1 MTDEPSTPERPSGQ
15 TATVLLD
22 ADALDIGGAETRAL
36 DGVCRLCG
44 ADNPGDA
51 RYCGR
56 CAAPLRAVDDDA
68 WRDPLLGA
76 LVGERYRV
84 IARIG
89 AGGMGAVYRVEH
101 VSIGRVFA
109 MKLLHG
115 DLTRNPSMVRRFQR
129 EARAVSR
136 LSSPHTVSVFDHGRS
151 DGLVYLVMEYL
162 QGRDLAE
169 ILAES
174 GPLTP
179 ARVAVIMAQVAE
191 SLAEA
196 HAAGIVHRDVKP
208 HNLFVCEGD
217 GAPTIKVVDFGLARS
232 TGNAD
237 ASAALTGTGAV
248 LGTPYYMA
256 PEQIEDEPVDAR
268 TDIYALGAVA
278 WHLLT
283 GAPVFGGSSMVG
295 ILQRHLSEPPPSLA
309 ALDPAWAPLDPV
321 LHRALAKQPDDRF
334 ADVMAFSGAFSS
346 AVAAMSRPGA
356 PELRELV
363 AQAERRIDRAGTRE
377 EFERFERSLRLR
389 HGLRIAAAA
398 LVGLSAVVAAI
409 WVSARAGAAPAIERE
424 PNDATSSAVPL
435 GTGAVIRGFVGESE
449 AESGDRD
456 VYLVD
461 AAGPGRSVLVADVS
475 GVPGV
480 DLILE
485 AIDGRGVVLARSDS
499 EGEGGGERLP
509 NVWTGD
515 SGVWIV
521 VRPLFEQGIAPRH
534 NDLAPYVL
542 TVRQRSAYL
551 GEESEPNDVVAQAG
565 RLTVGQSA
573 VGLLGTAGDRD
584 VWAFA
589 PGPISTE
596 VTVSGI
602 AGVDL
607 AIELL
612 DEWGGH
618 IARVDA
624 TGAGQGEVIR
634 IGGTGLFADARF
646 VAVEHV
652 SGPPSHLVYVVDA
665 TVPDT
670 IAQ

>member
-1 MTDEPSTPERPSGQ
+1 MPDPPSGQ
-15 TATVLLD
+15 TATVVLD
-22 ADALDIGGAETRAL
+22 SDPLDIAAAATRVLGAA
-36 DGVCRLCG
+36 CRLCG
-44 ADNPGDA
+44 ADNPDDA

-56 CAAPLRAVDDDA
+56 CAAPLRMVDDDA

-84 IARIG
+84 LARIG

-101 VSIGRVFA
+101 ISIGRVFA

-136 LSSPHTVSVFDHGRS
+136 LSNPHTVSVFDHGRS

-179 ARVAVIMAQVAE
+179 ARVAMVIGQVAA

-196 HAAGIVHRDVKP
+196 HAAGIVHRDIKP

-217 GAPTIKVVDFGLARS
+217 GVPTIKVVDFGLARS
-232 TGNAD
+232 MGASD
-237 ASAALTGTGAV
+237 GSAALTGTGAV

-268 TDIYALGAVA
+268 TDIYALAAVA

-283 GAPVFGGSSMVG
+283 GAPVFSGSSMVG
-295 ILQRHLSEPPPSLA
+295 ILQRHLAEPPPSLA
-309 ALDPAWAPLDPV
+309 AVDPAWAPLDPV
-321 LHRALAKQPDDRF
+321 LHRALAKRPGDRY
-334 ADVMAFSGAFSS
+334 ADVTEFAAAFAS
-346 AVAAMSRPGA
+346 AVAVMSRPGA
-356 PELRELV
+356 PELGELV
-363 AQAERRIDRAGTRE
+363 SPAERKIDRAGTRE
-377 EFERFERSLRLR
+377 EFEQFERSLRMR
-389 HGLRIAAAA
+389 HALRIAAAA
-398 LVGLSAVVAAI
+398 SVGVAAVAAGI
-409 WVSARAGAAPAIERE
+409 WLSARAGAAPTMERE
-424 PNDATSSAVPL
+424 PNDATSSAVHL
-435 GTGAVIRGFVGESE
+435 GTGGVVRGFIEQSD

-461 AAGPGRSVLVADVS
+461 AAGPARPVLVAEVS

-480 DLILE
+480 DLVLE
-485 AIDGRGVVLARSDS
+485 VVDGRGVVLARSDNQ
-499 EGEGGGERLP
+499 GEGGGEYLP
-509 NVWTGD
+509 NVRPND
-515 SGVWIV
+515 AAAWIV
-521 VRPLFEQGIAPRH
+521 VRPLFEQGVAPRH
-534 NDLAPYVL
+534 NELSPYAL
-542 TVRQRSAYL
+542 SVRQRSAYL
-551 GEESEPNDVVAQAG
+551 GEESEPNDVVAESG
-565 RLTVGQSA
+565 RLIVGQSA

-589 PGPISTE
+589 PGPVSTE
-596 VTVSGI
+596 VSVSGI

-612 DEWGGH
+612 DEWGGR

-624 TGAGQGEVIR
+624 AGPGQSELVR
-634 IGGTGLFADARF
+634 IGGVGVYADARF
-646 VAVEHV
+646 VAVEHR
-652 SGPPSHLVYVVDA
+652 SGPPSHLVYVVEA
-665 TVPDT
+665 RVPET
-670 IAQ
+670 NTR